1 MPSPYSWRYSVRRPY
16 YSRCPSTRNHTGL
29 LRHPMSHTFVRD
41 PGERPLRL
49 FFIGDI
55 MAMHGDRVPRLD
67 PAVAELLR
75 DADQVIGNCEAP
87 VIRRPLEPAA
97 RRSLVFNM
105 AEGYLQGIV
114 EQLGVPMERLALS
127 MANDHAG
134 DEGVTGWAS
143 TQESLQRLGITPL
156 GLCGREASP
165 VVCVKRRGFNLGLMA
180 WTHWM
185 SVDVFRNQPG
195 VCRTEH
201 INALD
206 LAELRE
212 RHDVDFLVG
221 FPHWE
226 YEFQHFPRD
235 ETRRLAWSLS
245 RRGVDLIAGAHP
257 HVPQPME
264 WIGSTLCAYSLGN
277 FCGLGSAL
285 STKLVSVL
293 EVRVCTRGANRG
305 RIAGYRLHPFVQVDE
320 GKESAIVPLRKAPH
334 DQHEQLRDRLGLVF
348 EGAPV
353 WLPPSERELAA

>member
-1 MPSPYSWRYSVRRPY
+1 
-16 YSRCPSTRNHTGL
+16 
-29 LRHPMSHTFVRD
+29 MSHTFVRD

-49 FFIGDI
+49 FFVGDI
-55 MAMHGDRVPRLD
+55 MAMHGDRVPRID
-67 PAVAELLR
+67 PALAGLLH

-87 VIRRPLEPAA
+87 VLRRPLEPAA
-97 RRSLVFNM
+97 GRSSGAGM
-105 AEGYLQGIV
+105 AEAYLQGIV
-114 EQLGVPMERLALS
+114 EQLGIPVDRLALS
-127 MANDHAG
+127 LANDHAG
-134 DEGVTGWAS
+134 DEGVAGWTS
-143 TQESLQRLGITPL
+143 TQESLHRLGITPL
-156 GLCGREASP
+156 GLCGGTAAP
-165 VVCVKRRGFNLGLMA
+165 VVRVRRRGFNLGFLA

-185 SVDVFRNQPG
+185 SRDVFCDQPG
-195 VCRTEH
+195 VWRAEQLDD
-201 INALD
+201 LD

-212 RHDVDFLVG
+212 RYEVDFLVG
-221 FPHWE
+221 VPHWE

-235 ETRRLAWSLS
+235 ATRRLAWDLS

-264 WIGSTLCAYSLGN
+264 WIGDTLCAYSLGN
-277 FCGLGSAL
+277 FCGLGFAL

-334 DQHEQLRDRLGLVF
+334 DQREQLRDRLGLVF

-353 WLPPSERELAA
+353 SLPPSERELAA